1 MNVYFDTSVVV
12 SLMVEDDHT
21 GKVDSWYREARPSPV
36 ISSFVKLE
44 FAATI
49 SRYLR
54 IDRLSHAAAARFLD
68 FFDRW
73 ALEETHCIDVAA
85 DDMRR
90 ADLMVRNFATKLAGP
105 DAIHLAIARR
115 MGLPVVTFD
124 HRLAAAARMQT
135 IEAIIPS

>member
-1 MNVYFDTSVVV
+1 MNVYLDTSVVV
-12 SLMVEDDHT
+12 SLIVKDDHT
-21 GKVDSWYREARPSPV
+21 AKADSWYREAIPSPV

-54 IDRLSHAAAARFLD
+54 IDRLSQPAAARFLD

-73 ALEETHCIDVAA
+73 TSEETHCIEVAA
-85 DDMRR
+85 DDMKR

-105 DAIHLAIARR
+105 DAIHLAIAGRT
-115 MGLPVVTFD
+115 GLPVVTFD

>member
-1 MNVYFDTSVVV
+1 MNVYLDTSIVV
-12 SLMVEDDHT
+12 SLIVEDDHT
-21 GKVDSWYREARPSPV
+21 GKVDSWYRETTPSPV

-54 IDRLSHAAAARFLD
+54 IDRLSHPAAARFLD

-73 ALEETHCIDVAA
+73 AAEEAHCIDVAA

-105 DAIHLAIARR
+105 DAIHLAIAGR
-115 MGLPVVTFD
+115 MGLPMVTFD

-135 IEAIIPS
+135 IQAIVPD